1 MPVPEFWEADMSI
14 QDRDY
19 MKTPPATGAG
29 SSASVGKAAAKPVHV
44 DTARDHFESVLF
56 ALVLAL
62 LFRTF
67 EAEAFV
73 IPTGSMAPTLYG
85 RHKEAVCTKC
95 GHTITVGASDEMDAE
110 TGLLHEKTRIHT
122 AICPNCRYLNEV
134 TSALSFNGD
143 RILVNKFP
151 YELGNP
157 SRWDVFVFKYPEEPN
172 INYIK
177 RLVGLPGET
186 IRIRQGN
193 LYLWDG
199 KVEKILRKDDV
210 DKQNAIQIAVYD
222 DRHAPQEL
230 LQTGWPERWAA
241 VAQTGGED
249 GVAGWNPVESVW
261 KQDAAQRT
269 FQCQGASTTELNW
282 IRYRHYVPDM
292 AEWQLAVDGGQQS
305 PVPRLVA
312 DFCGYNTYSGSEPP
326 VGQYPNI
333 DSHTPD
339 AIGAGEFWVGDLTL
353 NCQVNIA
360 ATGPQAELILELI
373 EGGIRYQCRID
384 CKSATAVLFKQTAD
398 REIELASAPCG
409 LSGPGSHHL
418 RFANVD
424 DRLVLWVDD
433 HVIEFGKGAVLD
445 QPNAL
450 IPNLPTDD
458 DLTPAGIAARGLD
471 ATVSELVITRDI
483 YYLANPSDSF
493 FQKALAKLLD
503 HPEEWSR
510 RYAEEAIHKDTAVL
524 QISADGY
531 LALGDNS
538 PRSRDSRMWAQSLQS
553 VPRKFLVGKA
563 FFIYWPHGVPF
574 LNDGRGFSLVNY
586 TDTQG
591 ESVKDYPKYTIP
603 FYPQVGRMKRIR

>member
-1 MPVPEFWEADMSI
+1 MSI
-14 QDRDY
+14 QDRDS
-19 MKTPPATGAG
+19 MKSPSAAGAEPSATEPK
-29 SSASVGKAAAKPVHV
+29 VPKKPVHV

-85 RHKEAVCTKC
+85 RHKESTCAKC
-95 GHTITVGASDEMDAE
+95 GHTITIGASDEMNADS
-110 TGLLHEKTRIHT
+110 GRLHEKTRIHQ
-122 AICPNCRYLNEV
+122 AICPNCRYLNEI
-134 TSALSFNGD
+134 TASLSFNGD

-151 YELGNP
+151 YELGSP

-193 LYLWDG
+193 LYQWD
-199 KVEKILRKDDV
+199 EKRETILRKDDV
-210 DKQNAIQIAVYD
+210 DKQNAIQIPVYN
-222 DRHAPQEL
+222 DRYAPQDL
-230 LQTGWPERWAA
+230 LKTGWPERWAA
-241 VAQTGGED
+241 VTHTGDAG
-249 GVAGWNPVESVW
+249 GVAGWTPTESPW
-261 KQDAAQRT
+261 KQDATQRT
-269 FQCQGASTTELNW
+269 FQCQGAQTTDLSW
-282 IRYRHYVPDM
+282 IRYRHYVPSL
-292 AEWQLAVDGGQQS
+292 AEWELAESGEKQS
-305 PVPRLVA
+305 PVPRLVT
-312 DFCGYNTYSGSEPP
+312 DNCGYNTYSGSEPP
-326 VGQYPNI
+326 GQWAKI
-333 DSHTPD
+333 DKHTPD
-339 AIGAGEFWVGDLTL
+339 AIGVGEFWVGDLTL
-353 NCQVNIA
+353 SCQVDLA
-360 ATGPQAELILELI
+360 TTGPDAQLVLELI
-373 EGGIRYQCRID
+373 EGGIHYQCRID
-384 CKSATAVLFKQTAD
+384 CHSATAVLFKQTTD

-409 LSGPGSHHL
+409 LSGSGSHHL

-458 DLTPAGIAARGLD
+458 DLTPVGIAARGLD
-471 ATVSELVITRDI
+471 ATVSDLVITRDI
-483 YYLANPSDSF
+483 YYLANPASDR
-493 FQKALAKLLD
+493 FQNALAQYVD
-503 HPEEWSR
+503 RPEEWSK
-510 RYAEEAIHKDTAVL
+510 RYAEEADDLDTAEI
-524 QISADGY
+524 QISEDGY

-574 LNDGRGFSLVNY
+574 LNSGRGFPLLNY

-591 ESVKDYPKYTIP
+591 DSVPDYPKYTVP